1 MRYSIRRSV
10 FLPSMAL
17 LLLAG
22 YGSAQTMK
30 AGTKYCVEKFGQREF
45 DLILKDISDDSK
57 KKLTADAELRK
68 KQVDSLKQ
76 LFAFACEAEKRG
88 LANDETNAAE
98 LENIRSQI
106 TAVSYDK
113 LANKT
118 PGASPFSNITDSQI
132 VEFYKIP
139 ANVVAFD
146 QFLKSKTDLLH
157 RGDPRSIDRPLTD
170 DDRAA
175 AKDFFVRI
183 KISESASEQKKAS
196 LGPDFAALTRLQSM
210 LQQAQFLAGT
220 LSDKMAA
227 EMSASDS
234 EVTDYIRSR
243 PEFDVSGKKA
253 LAAEVLAKAKAGE
266 DFAAL
271 ANKYSEDPGNAGP
284 TGEKNGGLYK
294 AVRKGTMVAPF
305 ENAALSLQPGAV
317 YPDLVESDFGFHIIK
332 LESKVGDAGDLKYD
346 VRHILISTMMKD
358 PTDPNAREMPIKD
371 FVRAKIED
379 EKGSTTIAKIV
390 AENPVAIGDFVV
402 SKATTAK
409 NTAARPATRKPGVRK
424 PAVRKRH

>member
-1 MRYSIRRSV
+1 M
-10 FLPSMAL
+10 
-17 LLLAG
+17 
-22 YGSAQTMK
+22 
-30 AGTKYCVEKFGQREF
+30 
-45 DLILKDISDDSK
+45 
-57 KKLTADAELRK
+57 TADAELRK

-118 PGASPFSNITDSQI
+118 PGVSPFSNITDSQI

-139 ANVVAFD
+139 ENAVAFD

-157 RGDPRSIDRPLTD
+157 RGDPRSIDRALTD

-175 AKDFFVRI
+175 AKDFFARI
-183 KISESASEQKKAS
+183 RISESASEQKKAS

-210 LQQAQFLAGT
+210 LQQAEFLAGT

-234 EVTDYIRSR
+234 EVADYIRSR

-253 LAAEVLAKAKAGE
+253 SAAEVLAKAKAGE

-294 AVRKGTMVAPF
+294 AVQKGTMVAPF

-332 LESKVGDAGDLKYD
+332 LESKVG
-346 VRHILISTMMKD
+346 T
-358 PTDPNAREMPIKD
+358 P
-371 FVRAKIED
+371 
-379 EKGSTTIAKIV
+379 
-390 AENPVAIGDFVV
+390 AI
-402 SKATTAK
+402 
-409 NTAARPATRKPGVRK
+409 
-424 PAVRKRH
+424 